1 MNTLIIYFTGTFNTR
16 YLVNKIKDRLFK
28 LNSNYH
34 VDTLEV
40 NKNTLVK
47 DLSSYNLIIFSYPI
61 YAFNTPSFYIKYLK
75 KLKFYNNNVKYIIT
89 KQSGETFAINNASNN
104 EIYNLLRFKFKINI
118 KNINEYHFI
127 LPYNIHFKFND
138 NFVKEILNYNIKLL
152 EIMIYDLT
160 NDITNIKLK
169 TNIIYNFISY
179 IFRIQRLGGYINSY
193 FYKVNYAKCSRCYKC
208 INLCPINNI
217 VLDKKTNKIK
227 FNNKCL
233 MCMRCSFY
241 CPNDAI
247 NIGLLNSWK
256 VNGKY
261 DLTRI
266 EQDDSIDSD
275 YIFKQKK
282 FFFKGY
288 YKVIRR
294 INERYKEIINNS
306 K

>member
-16 YLVNKIKDRLFK
+16 YLVTKIKDRLSK
-28 LNSNYH
+28 LNSNFK

-40 NKNTLVK
+40 NKNSLIK
-47 DLSSYNLIIFSYPI
+47 DLSSYELIFFSYPI
-61 YAFNTPSFYIKYLK
+61 YAFNVPSLFIKYLK
-75 KLKFYNNNVKYIIT
+75 KLKFKNLKNTKYIIA
-89 KQSGETFAINNASNN
+89 KQSGETFAINNASSN
-104 EIYNLLRFKFKINI
+104 EIYNLLKFKFKINV
-118 KNINEYHFI
+118 KDINEYHFI

-138 NFVKEILNYNIKLL
+138 NFIKEILNYDKKLL
-152 EIMIYDLT
+152 EIMIYDLK
-160 NDITNIKLK
+160 NNISNVKLK
-169 TNIIYNFISY
+169 TNFIYNFASY
-179 IFRIQRLGGYINSY
+179 LVRIQRLGGYINSY
-193 FYKVNYAKCSRCYKC
+193 FYKVDYSKCSRCYKC
-208 INLCPINNI
+208 INICPIENI
-217 VLDKKTNKIK
+217 VLDQKTNKIK

-241 CPNDAI
+241 CPKDAI

-261 DLTRI
+261 DLERI
-266 EQDDSIDSD
+266 NNDNNIDSN

-288 YKVIRR
+288 YKVINK
-294 INERYKEIINNS
+294 INKRYNEI

>member
-16 YLVNKIKDRLFK
+16 YLVTKIKDRLSK
-28 LNSNYH
+28 LNSNFK

-40 NKNTLVK
+40 NKNSLIK
-47 DLSSYNLIIFSYPI
+47 DLSSYELIFFSYPI
-61 YAFNTPSFYIKYLK
+61 YAFNVPSLFIKYLK
-75 KLKFYNNNVKYIIT
+75 KLKFNNLKNTKYIIA
-89 KQSGETFAINNASNN
+89 KQSGETFAINNASSN
-104 EIYNLLRFKFKINI
+104 EIYNLLKFKFKINV
-118 KNINEYHFI
+118 KDINEYHFI

-138 NFVKEILNYNIKLL
+138 NFIKEILNYDKKLL
-152 EIMIYDLT
+152 EIMIYDLK
-160 NDITNIKLK
+160 NNISNVKLK
-169 TNIIYNFISY
+169 TNFIYNFASY
-179 IFRIQRLGGYINSY
+179 LFRIQRLGGYINSY
-193 FYKVNYAKCSRCYKC
+193 FYKVDYSKCSRCYKC
-208 INLCPINNI
+208 INICPIENI
-217 VLDKKTNKIK
+217 VLDQKTNKIK

-241 CPNDAI
+241 CPKDAI

-261 DLTRI
+261 DLERI
-266 EQDDSIDSD
+266 NNDNNIDSN

-288 YKVIRR
+288 YKVINK
-294 INERYKEIINNS
+294 INKRYDEI

>member
-16 YLVNKIKDRLFK
+16 YLVTKIKDRLSK
-28 LNSNYH
+28 LNSNFK

-40 NKNTLVK
+40 NKNSLIK
-47 DLSSYNLIIFSYPI
+47 DLSSYELIIFSYPI
-61 YAFNTPSFYIKYLK
+61 YAFNVPSLFIKYLK
-75 KLKFYNNNVKYIIT
+75 KLKFNNLKNTKYIIA
-89 KQSGETFAINNASNN
+89 KQSGETFAINNASSN
-104 EIYNLLRFKFKINI
+104 EIYNLLKFKFKINV
-118 KNINEYHFI
+118 KDINEYHFI

-138 NFVKEILNYNIKLL
+138 NFVKEILNYDKKLL
-152 EIMIYDLT
+152 EIMIYDLK
-160 NDITNIKLK
+160 NNISNVKLK
-169 TNIIYNFISY
+169 TNFIYNFASY
-179 IFRIQRLGGYINSY
+179 LFRIQRLGGYINSY
-193 FYKVNYAKCSRCYKC
+193 FYKVDYSKCSRCYKC
-208 INLCPINNI
+208 INICPIENI
-217 VLDKKTNKIK
+217 VLDQKTNQIK

-241 CPNDAI
+241 CPKDAI

-261 DLTRI
+261 DLERI
-266 EQDDSIDSD
+266 NNDNNIDSN

-288 YKVIRR
+288 YKVINK
-294 INERYKEIINNS
+294 INKRYDEI

>member
-16 YLVNKIKDRLFK
+16 YLVTKIKDRLSK
-28 LNSNYH
+28 LNSNFK

-40 NKNTLVK
+40 NKNSLIK
-47 DLSSYNLIIFSYPI
+47 DLSSYELIFFSYPI
-61 YAFNTPSFYIKYLK
+61 YAFNVPSLFIKYLK
-75 KLKFYNNNVKYIIT
+75 KLKFNNLKNTKYIIA
-89 KQSGETFAINNASNN
+89 KQSGETFAINNASSN
-104 EIYNLLRFKFKINI
+104 EIYNLLKFKFKINV
-118 KNINEYHFI
+118 KDINEYHFI

-138 NFVKEILNYNIKLL
+138 NFIKEILNYDKKLL
-152 EIMIYDLT
+152 EIMIYDLK
-160 NDITNIKLK
+160 NNISNVKLK
-169 TNIIYNFISY
+169 TNFIYNFASY
-179 IFRIQRLGGYINSY
+179 LFRIQRLGGYINSY
-193 FYKVNYAKCSRCYKC
+193 FYKVDYSKCSRCYKC
-208 INLCPINNI
+208 FNICPIENI
-217 VLDKKTNKIK
+217 VLDQKTNKIK

-241 CPNDAI
+241 CPKDAI

-261 DLTRI
+261 DLERI
-266 EQDDSIDSD
+266 NNDNNIDSN

-288 YKVIRR
+288 YKVINK
-294 INERYKEIINNS
+294 INKRYDEI

>member
-16 YLVNKIKDRLFK
+16 YLVTKIKDRLTK
-28 LNSNYH
+28 LNSNFK

-40 NKNTLVK
+40 NKNSLIK
-47 DLSSYNLIIFSYPI
+47 DLSSYELIFFSYPI
-61 YAFNTPSFYIKYLK
+61 YAFNVPSLFIKYLK
-75 KLKFYNNNVKYIIT
+75 KLKFNNLKNTKYIIV
-89 KQSGETFAINNASNN
+89 KQSGETFAINNASSN
-104 EIYNLLRFKFKINI
+104 EIYNLLKFKFKINV
-118 KNINEYHFI
+118 KDINEYHFI

-138 NFVKEILNYNIKLL
+138 NFIKEILNYDKKLL
-152 EIMIYDLT
+152 EIMIYDLK
-160 NDITNIKLK
+160 NNISNVKLK
-169 TNIIYNFISY
+169 TNFIYNFASY
-179 IFRIQRLGGYINSY
+179 LFRIQRLGGYINSY
-193 FYKVNYAKCSRCYKC
+193 FYKVDYSKCSRCYKC
-208 INLCPINNI
+208 INICPIENI
-217 VLDKKTNKIK
+217 VLDQKTNKIK

-241 CPNDAI
+241 CPKDAI

-261 DLTRI
+261 DLERI
-266 EQDDSIDSD
+266 NNDNNIDSN

-288 YKVIRR
+288 YKVINK
-294 INERYKEIINNS
+294 INKRYDEI

>member
-16 YLVNKIKDRLFK
+16 YIVTKIKDRLSK
-28 LNSNYH
+28 LNSNFK

-40 NKNTLVK
+40 NKNSLIK
-47 DLSSYNLIIFSYPI
+47 DLSSYELIFFSYPI
-61 YAFNTPSFYIKYLK
+61 YAFNVPSLFIKYLK
-75 KLKFYNNNVKYIIT
+75 KLKFNNLKNTKYIIA
-89 KQSGETFAINNASNN
+89 KQSGETFAINNASSN
-104 EIYNLLRFKFKINI
+104 EIYNLLKFKFKINV
-118 KNINEYHFI
+118 KDINEYHFI

-138 NFVKEILNYNIKLL
+138 NFIKEILNYDKKLL
-152 EIMIYDLT
+152 EIMIYDLK
-160 NDITNIKLK
+160 NNISNVKLK
-169 TNIIYNFISY
+169 TNFIYNFASY
-179 IFRIQRLGGYINSY
+179 LFRIQRLGGYINSY
-193 FYKVNYAKCSRCYKC
+193 FYKVDYSKCSRCYKC
-208 INLCPINNI
+208 INICPIENI
-217 VLDKKTNKIK
+217 VLDQKTNKIK

-241 CPNDAI
+241 CPKDAI

-261 DLTRI
+261 DLERI
-266 EQDDSIDSD
+266 NNDNNIDSN

-288 YKVIRR
+288 YKVINK
-294 INERYKEIINNS
+294 INKRFDEI

>member
-16 YLVNKIKDRLFK
+16 YLVTKIKDRLTK
-28 LNSNYH
+28 LNSNFK

-40 NKNTLVK
+40 NKNSLIK
-47 DLSSYNLIIFSYPI
+47 DLSSYELIFFSYPI
-61 YAFNTPSFYIKYLK
+61 YAFNVPSLFIKYLK
-75 KLKFYNNNVKYIIT
+75 KLKFNNLKNTKYIIA
-89 KQSGETFAINNASNN
+89 KQSGETFAINNASSN
-104 EIYNLLRFKFKINI
+104 EIYNLLKFKFKINV
-118 KNINEYHFI
+118 KDINEYHFI

-138 NFVKEILNYNIKLL
+138 NFIKEILNYDKKLL
-152 EIMIYDLT
+152 EIMIYDLK
-160 NDITNIKLK
+160 NNISNVKLK
-169 TNIIYNFISY
+169 TNFIYNFASY
-179 IFRIQRLGGYINSY
+179 LFRIQRLGGYINSY
-193 FYKVNYAKCSRCYKC
+193 FYKVDYSKCSRCYKC
-208 INLCPINNI
+208 INICPIENI
-217 VLDKKTNKIK
+217 VLDQKTNKIK

-241 CPNDAI
+241 CPKDAI

-261 DLTRI
+261 DLERI
-266 EQDDSIDSD
+266 NNDSNIDSN

-288 YKVIRR
+288 YKVINK
-294 INERYKEIINNS
+294 INKRYDEI

>member
-16 YLVNKIKDRLFK
+16 YLVTKIKDRLTK
-28 LNSNYH
+28 LNSSFK

-40 NKNTLVK
+40 NKNSLIK
-47 DLSSYNLIIFSYPI
+47 DLSSYELIIFSYPI
-61 YAFNTPSFYIKYLK
+61 YAFNVPSLFIKYLK
-75 KLKFYNNNVKYIIT
+75 KLKFNNLKNTKYIIA
-89 KQSGETFAINNASNN
+89 KQSGETFAINNASSN
-104 EIYNLLRFKFKINI
+104 EIYNLLKFKFKINV
-118 KNINEYHFI
+118 KDINEYHFI

-138 NFVKEILNYNIKLL
+138 NFIKEILNYDKKLL
-152 EIMIYDLT
+152 EIMIYDLK
-160 NDITNIKLK
+160 NNISNVKLK
-169 TNIIYNFISY
+169 TNFIYNFASY
-179 IFRIQRLGGYINSY
+179 LFRIQRLGGYINSY
-193 FYKVNYAKCSRCYKC
+193 FYKVDYSKCSRCYKC
-208 INLCPINNI
+208 INICPIENI
-217 VLDKKTNKIK
+217 VLDQKTNKIK

-241 CPNDAI
+241 CPKDAI

-261 DLTRI
+261 DLERI
-266 EQDDSIDSD
+266 NNDNNIDSN

-288 YKVIRR
+288 YKVINK
-294 INERYKEIINNS
+294 INKRYDEI